1 MTPQKNQPMT
11 TLPRLAFVVATALLA
26 GERCA
31 SAVEY
36 QSYFQ
41 TDPCAEQ
48 RAGHPQ
54 RVKAI
59 AAPTNTRHYGGYY
72 VGGGN
77 IGAAGGP
84 RTLEQGTWGW
94 DYGGLF
100 KNNWVRLGW
109 NCGNRPQGG
118 TGAYKTD
125 FAPRQH

>member
-1 MTPQKNQPMT
+1 MTP
-11 TLPRLAFVVATALLA
+11 LAKRNFAALARRSLTAVAAWCALA
-26 GERCA
+26 QCA

-36 QSYFQ
+36 HSYFQ

-54 RVKAI
+54 QVKSL
-59 AAPTNTRHYGGYY
+59 AAPSNTRRYGGYY

-77 IGAAGGP
+77 IGPVGSERP
-84 RTLEQGTWGW
+84 PEQGTWGW
-94 DYGGLF
+94 DYGGLL

-118 TGAYKTD
+118 VGSYKTS
-125 FAPRQH
+125 FAPGQK